1 VHTQVE
7 SFEVRAYGFTHRQAY
22 SGQRRPTRTRLSEL
36 LRSIK
41 NNNQPEPIV
50 MNQRW
55 NAQSLSQNQKG
66 NAWSGIGA

>member
-7 SFEVRAYGFTHRQAY
+7 SSEVRAYGFTHRQAN
-22 SGQRRPTRTRLSEL
+22 SGPRRPTRTRLSEL

-55 NAQSLSQNQKG
+55 IARSLSQNQKG
-66 NAWSGIGA
+66 NVWSGIGA